1 MFEMHTSPRIAART
15 LCCYNRRSTTCWRSG
30 PTGPFCF
37 GVPIMFF
44 DTVSV
49 LFGDNEMNAEIQAT
63 RNERVEIAKDY

>member
-1 MFEMHTSPRIAART
+1 LLEKWAYGTILFWCAN
-15 LCCYNRRSTTCWRSG
+15 Y
-30 PTGPFCF
+30 
-37 GVPIMFF
+37 VF